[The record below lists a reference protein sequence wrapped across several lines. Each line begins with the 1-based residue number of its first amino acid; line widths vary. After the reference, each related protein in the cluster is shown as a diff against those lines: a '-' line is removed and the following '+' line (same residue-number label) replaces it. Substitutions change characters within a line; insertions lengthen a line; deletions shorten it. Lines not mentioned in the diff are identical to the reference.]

1 MSKRSVHHATFTIER
16 TYDASPARVF
26 AAWSDP
32 KLKPRWFRGP
42 DEWAR
47 SEHVLD
53 FRVGGRESVAGGPRG
68 GVVHSYNAIYKDI
81 VPNER
86 IVSTYEMHM
95 DDTLF
100 SVSLATVEL
109 KAKGKGTLLVY
120 TEAGVYLDGDGE
132 AMAKGREEG
141 TRGLL
146 DQLERELRG

>member
-16 TYDASPARVF
+16 VYAASPARVF

-32 KLKPRWFRGP
+32 KLKPRWFHGP

-47 SEHVLD
+47 AEHVLD
-53 FRVGGRESVAGGPRG
+53 FRVGGHESVAGGPKD
-68 GVVHSYNAIYKDI
+68 GVVHSFHAIYKDI

-95 DDTLF
+95 NDTLF
-100 SVSLATVEL
+100 SVSLATVQL
-109 KAKGKGTLLVY
+109 DPAGNGTKLVY
-120 TEAGVYLDGDGE
+120 TEQGVYLDGDGE

-141 TRGLL
+141 TRELL
-146 DQLERELRG
+146 ENLGRVLG